1 MKRKILS
8 FATGLVLMSTLIS
21 PVAALADEE
30 TTKVFS
36 YETYSVSYEIKSSW
50 DNNQIIE
57 VTLTNTGDEP
67 ILNWALIYD
76 AQGEINGIWNGV
88 IFDSN
93 ESSYIIKNSGY
104 NYEILPENSVTFGYT
119 LSGDDLCAPESITLC
134 SQREDVDAESYS
146 VSLSVSDDWGSG
158 FNGLITIENLSD
170 RPIEAWRLGFDA
182 NFEISNVWNAQLLS
196 SDNNS
201 YSVCSDITTTPI
213 GVGETKTFGFAAVK
227 DQDSIPEI
235 TNTSLSEVAINAD
248 LTDHNDD
255 SSEIDDS
262 SSEYSKDSNSE
273 NDDSSE
279 TDSSDVSSESDSS
292 DESSEYEEPVVRPQ
306 TYTYEVRNED
316 CAVDEI
322 TVSMETAG
330 DLEGTTTIENI
341 MDKDIMCS
349 GVVGLFGE
357 PFDIETSAEFS
368 SAVLTFKVDKSMLGD
383 TEFDN
388 LLFLWY
394 DEENENFV
402 ELDTEHD
409 EENSTVSTTVTH
421 FSKYMLVDGLA
432 WYTNWQMISKEIVDN
447 GLVGEQSLLSKPSV
461 AIGIP
466 TVYSDSSSDPVT
478 VNGDGSISCKRIDA
492 FRYIYESL
500 SPGQNYSLNFSIYGS
515 DGYIHAK
522 RLYCDE
528 LENDG
533 LVDKYLN
540 DLGFEDWEERSDFFL
555 THLAFYT
562 YVDYNNTH
570 FDVVI
575 ILISDNYHLDDMYT
589 VLLNSAHDNRFV
601 FIDMRDV
608 TDHYLINR
616 AEATGGLYMK
626 YSDHAMNYLRKILR
640 GEARFEDYDND
651 GDDFSDLEEKRGL
664 IYDQAGNKVK
674 TYWQFPDSDFDD
686 LDDNEEVDVEL
697 TTVSIPGKCGNPD
710 TIKYYH
716 KMYSKPMLKDSDG
729 DGVDDSCDYAPLD
742 AMSEDEKVVYYFF
755 ENAEDYEA
763 AYLGDFCN
771 RFECS
776 PRLAIEYIDTFR
788 KYNTHDF
795 GIDELMQDLEDK
807 GFSCDKLRVEFY
819 NQEYQNYKSGTS
831 FAELMAQSYTSWADS
846 IKFFMG
852 IWAFG
857 ISAERCK
864 SLSKWDYTGEYK
876 LSLEEEKNAVKLIN
890 YKRDGVLR
898 GSLNGLTKDEKTII
912 N

>member
-67 ILNWALIYD
+67 ILNWALEYD
-76 AQGEINGIWNGV
+76 AKGEINGIWNSK
-88 IFDSN
+88 IYDSN
-93 ESSYIIKNSGY
+93 ETEYVLRNSGF
-104 NYEILPENSVTFGYT
+104 NYEILPQQSVTFGYT
-119 LSGDDLCAPESITLC
+119 LTGDELDIPESITLC

-146 VSLSVSDDWGSG
+146 VSLSVNDDWGSG

-227 DQDSIPEI
+227 DLDSIPEI
-235 TNTSLSEVAINAD
+235 TNTSLSEVAINAV

-262 SSEYSKDSNSE
+262 SSEYSDDSSSE

-368 SAVLTFKVDKSMLGD
+368 SAVLTFKVDKSMLGE

-409 EENSTVSTTVTH
+409 EEKSTVSTTVTH
-421 FSKYMLVDGLA
+421 FSKYMLVDAKEWFENWNSIAEFMRTLLHPTSTGICISCSDVNDPLFNCDLDMIINGTASIEPPNNYRKLILA
-432 WYTNWQMISKEIVDN
+432 QLIEIM
-447 GLVGEQSLLSKPSV
+447 KPGDLMFHIYGQTSRYV
-461 AIGIP
+461 ML
-466 TVYSDSSSDPVT
+466 TSSSDLT
-478 VNGDGSISCKRIDA
+478 DDKDA
-492 FRYIYESL
+492 L
-500 SPGQNYSLNFSIYGS
+500 MTL
-515 DGYIHAK
+515 
-522 RLYCDE
+522 
-528 LENDG
+528 
-533 LVDKYLN
+533 
-540 DLGFEDWEERSDFFL
+540 
-555 THLAFYT
+555 
-562 YVDYNNTH
+562 DY
-570 FDVVI
+570 
-575 ILISDNYHLDDMYT
+575 
-589 VLLNSAHDNRFV
+589 
-601 FIDMRDV
+601 
-608 TDHYLINR
+608 
-616 AEATGGLYMK
+616 
-626 YSDHAMNYLRKILR
+626 
-640 GEARFEDYDND
+640 
-651 GDDFSDLEEKRGL
+651 
-664 IYDQAGNKVK
+664 Q
-674 TYWQFPDSDFDD
+674 
-686 LDDNEEVDVEL
+686 
-697 TTVSIPGKCGNPD
+697 
-710 TIKYYH
+710 
-716 KMYSKPMLKDSDG
+716 
-729 DGVDDSCDYAPLD
+729 
-742 AMSEDEKVVYYFF
+742 
-755 ENAEDYEA
+755 
-763 AYLGDFCN
+763 
-771 RFECS
+771 CS
-776 PRLAIEYIDTFR
+776 P
-788 KYNTHDF
+788 
-795 GIDELMQDLEDK
+795 
-807 GFSCDKLRVEFY
+807 
-819 NQEYQNYKSGTS
+819 
-831 FAELMAQSYTSWADS
+831 
-846 IKFFMG
+846 
-852 IWAFG
+852 
-857 ISAERCK
+857 
-864 SLSKWDYTGEYK
+864 
-876 LSLEEEKNAVKLIN
+876 SLEEIAGILIESHDKYWGKEKYNVYNKRTVIITDHDMSVDFEKLI
-890 YKRDGVLR
+890 
-898 GSLNGLTKDEKTII
+898 II
-912 N
+912 